1 MEHLIGQLIFLV
13 LLATAG
19 TLFARRIRQISRN
32 IKLGQDV
39 DRSDRSGERW
49 STMARVAMGQSKM
62 VVRPVAGIMHI
73 VIYAGFILINIE
85 VLEILIDGLFGTHR
99 VFAPYLGGFYD
110 FLIGAFEWLAL
121 GVLVACVV
129 FLVRRNV
136 LPIARFRSPEMK
148 GWPKNDANIILVVE
162 VLLMFAFLSM
172 NAADGIAQARGLEH
186 YIAAGSFPV
195 SQWLAPLY
203 AGLSDAGVVMVERGA
218 WWFHIVGI
226 LAFLVY
232 VPYSKHFH
240 IFLAFPNT
248 YYSDLTPSG
257 NMDNMA
263 AVKKEVDLMMSGDPF
278 AAPAEPA
285 GEMPET
291 PPKFGAKDAQDL
303 TWKQLMEAY
312 SCTECGR
319 CTSVC
324 PANATGKLLSPRKI
338 MMDTRDRI
346 EEIGHAI
353 DAAGGS
359 WGNGDGKSLLGD
371 YITEEELWACTSCQA
386 CVEACPVNIS
396 PMGIILDMRRSL
408 IMEDSKA
415 PEAITAMFNNVE
427 NNGAPWA
434 FPAADRGKWTEELS
448 AES

>member
-1 MEHLIGQLIFLV
+1 MEHLIGQFIFLV

-39 DRSDRSGERW
+39 DRSDRAGERW

-110 FLIGAFEWLAL
+110 FLIGTFEWLAL

-129 FLVRRNV
+129 FLLRRNV

-203 AGLSDAGVVMVERGA
+203 SGLSDAGVVMVERGA

-285 GEMPET
+285 GEMP

-434 FPAADRGKWTEELS
+434 FPATDRGKWTDELS

>member
-1 MEHLIGQLIFLV
+1 MAHLIGQLTFLV
-13 LLATAG
+13 LLSTAG
-19 TLFARRIRQISRN
+19 ILFARRIGQIRKN
-32 IKLGQDV
+32 INLGRDV
-39 DRSDRSGERW
+39 DRSDRPKERW
-49 STMARVAMGQSKM
+49 ALMARVAMGQSKM

-85 VLEILIDGLFGTHR
+85 VLEILVDGLFGTHR
-99 VFAPYLGGFYD
+99 VFAPFLGGLYD
-110 FLIGAFEWLAL
+110 VMIATFEWLAL

-162 VLLMFAFLSM
+162 VLLMFAFLTM
-172 NAADGIAQARGLEH
+172 NAADTLAQARGLDH

-195 SQWLAPLY
+195 SQWLHPLY
-203 AGLSDAGVVMVERGA
+203 AGLSDAGIVALERGA

-248 YYSDLTPSG
+248 WYSDLTPAG

-278 AAPAEPA
+278 ATPAASAEEPAAEPA
-285 GEMPET
+285 P
-291 PPKFGAKDAQDL
+291 FGAKDVKDL

-319 CTSVC
+319 CTSAC

-338 MMDTRDRI
+338 MMDTRDRV
-346 EEIGHAI
+346 EEVGKAI
-353 DAAGGS
+353 QTAGGQ
-359 WGNGDGKSLLGD
+359 WGDGDGKSLLGN

-386 CVEACPVNIS
+386 CVEACPINIS
-396 PMGIILDMRRSL
+396 PMGIILDMRRSI

-415 PEAITAMFNNVE
+415 PEPITAMFNNVE

-434 FPAADRGKWTEELS
+434 FPAADRGKWTDELAS
-448 AES
+448 ES